1 MDIASKQGVQ
11 NLQNKIFFCVA
22 YEITLL
28 SNQDYMCLPFIDVST
43 PYEITLLSNYI
54 MEVTKLPRV
63 SVPYEIT
70 LLSNLKFQIQVFTK

>member
-11 NLQNKIFFCVA
+11 NLRNKIFFCVA
-22 YEITLL
+22 
-28 SNQDYMCLPFIDVST
+28 
-43 PYEITLLSNYI
+43 YEITLLSNYI

-70 LLSNLKFQIQVFTK
+70 LLSNPDLRRENMIEVSVPYEITLLSN